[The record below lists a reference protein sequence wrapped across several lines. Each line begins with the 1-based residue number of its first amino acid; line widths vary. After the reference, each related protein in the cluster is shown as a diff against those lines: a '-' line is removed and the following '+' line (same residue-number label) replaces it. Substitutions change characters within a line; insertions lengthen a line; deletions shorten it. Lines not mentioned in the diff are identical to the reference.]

1 MPKWAHLRGNCLF
14 ACLIRIALLLG
25 ACRVVLSQRLSLS
38 IEEGQPPETIVGDIS
53 VVFPA
58 ETSTGGYFISESEES
73 VVFSDLNVDVDSG
86 IIKTAKVLDRETTD
100 RYEFVAVTLT
110 GQMVKVEIVVTD
122 INDHSPL
129 FPRGKVQLNISE
141 LTPSG
146 TWFQLDEA
154 WDPDTEKFSIQGY
167 AITQGNPG
175 MFHLRSDKGLK
186 GVDLVLGGFLDR
198 ETRDFYSLILQAFDG
213 GTPPR
218 TGRMQLDIRVL
229 DENDN
234 PPHFN
239 QTEYEAWVREDAAPG
254 TRLIQL
260 QASDPDQGSNG
271 FITYEIDCRHSDL
284 SDHFAIDSRSG
295 EVRLQKPLDRESRPR
310 HQLVIRAR
318 DHGSPAELGSAF
330 LSVRLLDVNDNRP
343 SISILYLSPSGRAEV
358 SEGAAVGQLVARVS
372 VWDPDLGEG
381 GELRVWLQDEDEDE
395 EPSSSFELRDSPLR
409 SVFLLRLNG
418 HLDRERRRAHH
429 LTVRAS
435 DSARP
440 PLRSQRSL
448 ELRVTDINDNAP
460 AFESEVYTAR
470 VPEGPLAADGSTF
483 LRVRAQD
490 PDAGANGTVRYA
502 ILEDDAGDRDIPLF
516 EVDPLTGFIST
527 TACLDRET
535 HAMIRLLVVAQ
546 DLGEPPLSST
556 ASVLLLVEDVN
567 DNEPVFERELYR
579 ATVRE
584 HTEPGTCFLQVSA
597 RDADSGLFGTI
608 RYFLY
613 DGVNNFEKSHLFTID
628 TSSGQVCTAQI
639 MDRDDGP
646 PSYHLLVIAEDGG
659 GLSAQSF
666 IHLDLQDINDNQ
678 PLFNPLTYVTSISSH
693 TQPGTEITNVMAS
706 DRDSGVN
713 GKVSYELLAGNFS
726 SLFSVDSSTGA
737 VYLTSIFS
745 HLQVSDV
752 QLKISAR
759 DGGNLTSPMN
769 ATVTVHILQSSL
781 APTVFEQSSYSFT
794 ILESVPIGSVVGRVQ
809 IANIQ
814 DSLELKY
821 RISSGDP
828 YGYFS
833 VESESGL
840 IRSSKHLD
848 HEAQPFVLLTI
859 EFQTSS
865 CPVYSCAQVNI
876 TITDVNDNAPAFY
889 QESESITI
897 SKNTLP
903 GTVIFVAYA
912 EDKDSG
918 LNGMVMYS
926 LQNDYK
932 QTFTIDYIY
941 GTLYL
946 NRTVPSMKQQ
956 YSIHIVASDQG
967 AQPLSAVFMLLVNFD
982 HLDSNLTFET
992 LVYQVEVSE
1001 SAPLN
1006 MRILQVHANKQDFMV
1021 SPGLVYSLQQNL
1033 DSLTFGIHAASG
1045 WIYIH
1050 KALDYEKK
1058 QSYNFKV
1065 FAINPEEHL
1074 KQSVAASV
1082 IVNVMDENDNP
1093 PIFTQNLYFFTI
1105 EENPIPHGLVGKV
1118 QAIDWDS
1125 GENSHL
1131 SFMLLSDGKFFRL
1144 NSKTGEIVNWV
1155 ALDREH
1161 HIHHQLSVLV
1171 TDHGVPRQNA
1181 STTVYITITDINDNK
1196 PLFSYPGPS
1205 REFIVKV
1212 LVAQPE
1218 GTFLTTLIAKDPDVG
1233 KNGTV
1238 SFSILEDYSQSFKI
1252 DAKTGELTT
1261 ARVFM
1266 NNHASHHKIV
1276 VMASDAGSP
1285 PLQQIAEVNIQV
1297 IPRVIEKQT
1306 IHNNQRYFA
1315 IPEGLRPGKVVGSV
1329 SSYDRHL
1336 LTSQKVHYYIDEDDD
1351 HFPFEVDS
1359 MTGELYQSQELDYEE
1374 VSHYLLKVIEEDNW
1388 HIPSKNVSIFV
1399 SIKIEDQNDHSPWF
1413 KDDVVVIGIPENL
1426 QVGSLVHIFNAID
1439 DDGNGPNSDLQYSV
1453 MSWSSMENPF
1463 YIDPNQGCLNT
1474 ILPVD
1479 HEMSK
1484 KFFITITAMDQAF
1497 DINERK
1503 VGSVTAQIIVLD
1515 VNDNKPVFLSE
1526 NVSYVMEDEEVG
1538 YLVHH
1543 IIAFDADS
1551 GESRRISY
1559 AITSGNEDNTFKL
1572 DESSGVLTLV
1582 SHLDHEM
1589 QKSYTLT
1596 ISGSDNGLPVQ
1607 SSTQILTVVVV
1618 DINDEAPKFQE
1629 SVYDVGIPENLNVGT
1644 YVVKVEAFD
1653 GDSDLNSVLIYEIL
1667 PGSGYD
1673 AFKINP
1679 KTGIVTTTQVLD
1691 REMQEYDVIKVLVRD
1706 SGTPCLSDTTTIM
1719 VTVLDEN
1726 DHQPEFMPHLHELHI
1741 LENMDPGVIYA
1752 LMALDRDAGNNGL
1765 VRYEII
1771 EAHDLGNP
1779 QRTSQAEIW
1788 ITILDENDNGPVFE
1802 KNYHYTSVNEDIPI
1816 GSSVYQLIA
1825 TDKDDGFNGEIAY
1838 SLIDDTF
1845 GAFTINSNTGIIV
1858 TTYQLDRET
1867 KSHYAFRAVASDY
1880 SIQNPKSTTVNVMI
1894 HIEDANDNF
1903 PIFIQNPV
1911 IAYITVDTQISHIIA
1926 TVKADDKD
1934 LGQNGTVMFQI
1945 LEHDSL
1951 FAVNNTT
1958 GDIYLKTSLS
1968 QSHFDRNHLSVVA
1981 IDQGNPARLSTG
1993 LVLIHRQV
2001 EKRIWFSRNK
2011 YEITVPENIK
2021 SGTRVLSVMNQD
2033 YNTNGVTYSIFSG
2046 NENEVFHIDSEI
2058 GDIVVKDSKI
2068 LDYEVRTKMHLL
2080 LLAESNHQTA
2090 YSQLTIII
2098 EDVNDNQPYFQQN
2111 YYKTS
2116 IWEGQTRSTYVS
2128 QVFASDSDHGLNGQI
2143 EYSIISGNENEA
2155 FVIDLTRG
2163 IITTNAVL
2171 DREVISSYRL
2181 VIQATDRGSPRLSIT
2196 AIVVIQV
2203 VDINDNPPSIPPLK
2217 AVKIFENLQA
2227 GYVVTRILATD
2238 MDLNPILSY
2247 NFTKNGNPEGKF
2259 AIDCNTGIIILTE
2272 PLDFE
2277 KQSEYLVKIKI
2288 SDSVHETE
2296 GGLRVFVV
2304 DLNDN
2309 SPVFSQESYQII
2321 LPEFLPVN
2329 TYVLTVCATD
2339 KDSGMNGKVSYRILV
2354 GTSTEFYINAES
2366 GAVFTR
2372 RSVHYTTYN
2381 SMVQL
2386 LVEAKDDGNPA
2397 LKSITSVLIQIQD
2410 INNNIPQFAQT
2421 IYNISVNEEAT
2432 TGIILLSFS
2441 ALDHDWT
2448 RKNAYVDY
2456 SIIGGNEQNKFH
2468 IENTIIQMEN
2478 QYHVIGKLLL
2488 KNVLDRELTNSY
2500 SLVMCASDRGN
2511 PSLNSTTIVLIT
2523 VLDFNDNPPVF
2534 NSLEYHAEVLEN
2546 TPVKNKLVQVSA
2558 YDHDEGANAD
2568 IKYSIISGNEKGYF
2582 RLDPKMGFVELKLPL
2597 DYEEVSKFMLT
2608 IQAVDGGIT
2617 NQNMAISILYI
2628 NVLDDN
2634 DNVPYF
2640 VVPTLN
2646 CAVNENEPIY
2656 TSVCAVHAFDYD
2668 DGTFGY
2674 LTYSILTLPS
2684 TDYSTY
2690 TSWNNFIIDPI
2701 TGDVY
2706 TKQMIDYEQQKMYI
2720 FVVQAKDKGNATA
2733 TATIQVHI
2741 QSIDEYEPIFTQNRY
2756 YFNLP
2761 ELVEVGQK
2769 AGQVT
2774 AVDKDAG
2781 LDGIVQFSFLQPSPY
2796 FSLNQTSGVIYVSDS
2811 VHKIRGSYK
2820 REEVIELVIKASS
2833 PLLSSKSAISTV
2845 TINISQSL
2853 DALTGKSPD
2862 NLTLSLSVSFVIF
2875 LLLSVCFG
2883 GLLCRYKRKDKDNSC
2898 IEKQNIK
2905 LPIISTITNHLNH
2918 PVVSSGH
2925 QKVSDSQQRKT
2936 FVNSLEQLSLVDI
2949 PVKKKSFNSSRQC
2962 AADGQTAEDREIKL
2976 ISANQHSRDQVSE
2989 LNKPGYICSVPDSE
3003 HSRESY
3009 CLSCQLCKNNTTDA
3023 VINRECVGGIY
3034 NFKDIRG
3041 EEGFNAD
3048 FVDFSRNIQNP
3059 NIKENS
3065 IMMDNGKDHTFIM
3078 DGQTPL
3084 VGSLSSL
3091 VPIQDQIQNS
3101 YNYDYILSWKP
3112 GFQPLASIFTEITK
3126 LKGENVQKPVIKNE
3140 SKSISPPPLI
3150 TSIAQQGIRVVPPHM
3165 TIIKFNPST
3174 TKCSSLPVVTNTYST
3189 ASAMTPNFSPSVSVH
3204 TPSAS
3209 LVLNSGISKLTI
3221 T

>member
-1771 EAHDLGNP
+1771 
-1779 QRTSQAEIW
+1779 
-1788 ITILDENDNGPVFE
+1788 
-1802 KNYHYTSVNEDIPI
+1802 
-1816 GSSVYQLIA
+1816 
-1825 TDKDDGFNGEIAY
+1825 
-1838 SLIDDTF
+1838 
-1845 GAFTINSNTGIIV
+1845 
-1858 TTYQLDRET
+1858 
-1867 KSHYAFRAVASDY
+1867 
-1880 SIQNPKSTTVNVMI
+1880 
-1894 HIEDANDNF
+1894 
-1903 PIFIQNPV
+1903 
-1911 IAYITVDTQISHIIA
+1911 
-1926 TVKADDKD
+1926 
-1934 LGQNGTVMFQI
+1934 
-1945 LEHDSL
+1945 
-1951 FAVNNTT
+1951 
-1958 GDIYLKTSLS
+1958 
-1968 QSHFDRNHLSVVA
+1968 
-1981 IDQGNPARLSTG
+1981 
-1993 LVLIHRQV
+1993 
-2001 EKRIWFSRNK
+2001 
-2011 YEITVPENIK
+2011 
-2021 SGTRVLSVMNQD
+2021 
-2033 YNTNGVTYSIFSG
+2033 
-2046 NENEVFHIDSEI
+2046 

>member
-865 CPVYSCAQVNI
+865 CPVYSCAQV
-876 TITDVNDNAPAFY
+876 
-889 QESESITI
+889 
-897 SKNTLP
+897 
-903 GTVIFVAYA
+903 
-912 EDKDSG
+912 
-918 LNGMVMYS
+918 
-926 LQNDYK
+926 
-932 QTFTIDYIY
+932 
-941 GTLYL
+941 
-946 NRTVPSMKQQ
+946 
-956 YSIHIVASDQG
+956 
-967 AQPLSAVFMLLVNFD
+967 
-982 HLDSNLTFET
+982 
-992 LVYQVEVSE
+992 
-1001 SAPLN
+1001 
-1006 MRILQVHANKQDFMV
+1006 
-1021 SPGLVYSLQQNL
+1021 
-1033 DSLTFGIHAASG
+1033 
-1045 WIYIH
+1045 
-1050 KALDYEKK
+1050 
-1058 QSYNFKV
+1058 
-1065 FAINPEEHL
+1065 
-1074 KQSVAASV
+1074 
-1082 IVNVMDENDNP
+1082 
-1093 PIFTQNLYFFTI
+1093 
-1105 EENPIPHGLVGKV
+1105 
-1118 QAIDWDS
+1118 
-1125 GENSHL
+1125 
-1131 SFMLLSDGKFFRL
+1131 
-1144 NSKTGEIVNWV
+1144 
-1155 ALDREH
+1155 
-1161 HIHHQLSVLV
+1161 
-1171 TDHGVPRQNA
+1171 
-1181 STTVYITITDINDNK
+1181 
-1196 PLFSYPGPS
+1196 
-1205 REFIVKV
+1205 

-1765 VRYEII
+1765 VRYEIIGGNFTDAFRIDSISGTLATTRGLDREEFNNFSLTI

>member
-1771 EAHDLGNP
+1771 
-1779 QRTSQAEIW
+1779 
-1788 ITILDENDNGPVFE
+1788 
-1802 KNYHYTSVNEDIPI
+1802 
-1816 GSSVYQLIA
+1816 
-1825 TDKDDGFNGEIAY
+1825 
-1838 SLIDDTF
+1838 
-1845 GAFTINSNTGIIV
+1845 
-1858 TTYQLDRET
+1858 
-1867 KSHYAFRAVASDY
+1867 
-1880 SIQNPKSTTVNVMI
+1880 
-1894 HIEDANDNF
+1894 
-1903 PIFIQNPV
+1903 
-1911 IAYITVDTQISHIIA
+1911 
-1926 TVKADDKD
+1926 
-1934 LGQNGTVMFQI
+1934 
-1945 LEHDSL
+1945 
-1951 FAVNNTT
+1951 
-1958 GDIYLKTSLS
+1958 
-1968 QSHFDRNHLSVVA
+1968 
-1981 IDQGNPARLSTG
+1981 
-1993 LVLIHRQV
+1993 
-2001 EKRIWFSRNK
+2001 
-2011 YEITVPENIK
+2011 
-2021 SGTRVLSVMNQD
+2021 GTRVLSVMNQD